1 MPGFTLSARFAAR
14 FRSRIIASIA
24 FLSALV
30 FVMPLGGCS
39 LPGGSQASSASSSS
53 LKTVTFM
60 LDWAPDTNHVG
71 VYVAKHQGLYEAA
84 GISVDVLATSQAGA
98 DQAVDAGSA
107 DFALSTLN
115 NVAVADSKGAQN
127 KMVLDVQQKP
137 SAVWCAL
144 ASNTSITRP
153 RDLDGK
159 IFASFGSSEDD
170 AVIRRM
176 IQTDGGAGTF
186 DKVMVGT
193 STFET
198 MTSGQADF
206 GGFYDTW
213 EGVESRLDGPALTC
227 FWEHD
232 YGVPGNGQQIGI
244 ITNQSLIDSDPDT
257 VRAFVQ
263 ATKQG
268 YEWAYAHPNDAAQ
281 ILVDEAADANIDINL
296 AKASMKEIVDDQ
308 YWGDPDA
315 MANGSFTLGSFD
327 YEAGQEWLDFQ
338 NEAGAYEDADGNALT
353 TAPQARDLANDTFL
367 K

>member
-1 MPGFTLSARFAAR
+1 MPGFKLSARSAAR
-14 FRSRIIASIA
+14 LRTRIVALIS
-24 FLSALV
+24 FLVSVAMV
-30 FVMPLGGCS
+30 FSLGGCS
-39 LPGGSQASSASSSS
+39 LPGSSSASTDSARA
-53 LKTVTFM
+53 TVTFM

-71 VYVAKHQGLYEAA
+71 VYVALSKGWYSDAGLD
-84 GISVDVLATSQAGA
+84 VDILATSQAGA
-98 DQAVDAGSA
+98 DQAVDAGNA

-115 NVAVADSKGAQN
+115 NVASTNAKGAQN

-176 IQTDGGAGTF
+176 IQTDGGTGTF

-198 MTSGQADF
+198 MTRGQADF

-244 ITNQSLIDSDPDT
+244 ITSQSMIDSDPDT

-263 ATKQG
+263 ATQKG
-268 YEWAYAHPNDAAQ
+268 YEWAYAHPDDAAQ
-281 ILVDEAADANIDINL
+281 ILVDEAADANIDIDL
-296 AKASMKEIVDDQ
+296 AKASMKEIVDDR

-315 MANGSFTLGSFD
+315 IADGSFTLGSLD
-327 YEAGQEWLDFQ
+327 ADAGQKWLDFQ
-338 NEAGAYEDADGNALT
+338 NEAGAYVDADGKALS
-353 TAPQARDLANDTFL
+353 TAPRTGDLYDGDFL
-367 K
+367 S